1 MEPRLDNRPLWLLLR
16 PYVAALTPPVY
27 PKSAYV
33 AWRDQ
38 ARTFGRLSCTAKLPP
53 SGWIPNHLCIAVSTA
68 KIESD
73 RLARAFPSDNN
84 GLPIGYRG
92 RRLYNQIG
100 FERRKRDAIQAVAAA
115 YIGDR
120 WSWLR
125 AEYWSGSSSEDE
137 PPIRRGRRATLKSH
151 R

>member
-1 MEPRLDNRPLWLLLR
+1 MEPRLDNGPLWLLIR

-73 RLARAFPSDNN
+73 RLARAFPSDS
-84 GLPIGYRG
+84 LP
-92 RRLYNQIG
+92 G
-100 FERRKRDAIQAVAAA
+100 FELRKQEAIQSAAAA
-115 YIGDR
+115 YNGDR

-125 AEYWSGSSSEDE
+125 AGYGSGSSSDDE